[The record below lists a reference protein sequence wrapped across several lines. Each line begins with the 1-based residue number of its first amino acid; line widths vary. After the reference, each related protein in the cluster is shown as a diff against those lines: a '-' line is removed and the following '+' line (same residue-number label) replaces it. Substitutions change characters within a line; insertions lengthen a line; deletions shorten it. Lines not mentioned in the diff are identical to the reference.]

1 MKPYIKSIL
10 LTSLVTPIFVSCS
23 NDNEPA
29 TVDNGKHLM
38 TFDCRIDG
46 NSRATDTAFESGD
59 KIGVFVTKANELIQP
74 TGNEVNNESFT
85 FNGSQWES
93 SKKIYWNDGT
103 FDVYAY
109 YPYTGTIADTEDMLF
124 SVSEDQSTHAGYT
137 SSDFVWASNKGVT
150 GSSNPVTLGFSHRL
164 SKAVI
169 TLEKGE
175 GYSGDIPSDCE
186 VYIHSTSI
194 EASVDL
200 ESGNA
205 GTSLYSPTGTIK
217 TFKKNATTFEAIV
230 VPQNITSRRPLVEV
244 VTEGVSYLMEG
255 KISFRPG
262 YSHNIIIT
270 LTKNPEETKIE
281 IGGSIG
287 GWN

>member
-1 MKPYIKSIL
+1 MKTYIKNIV
-10 LTSLVTPIFVSCS
+10 LTSLISFLFFSCS
-23 NDNEPA
+23 SDNEPE
-29 TVDNGKHLM
+29 TVDNSKKLM
-38 TFDCRIDG
+38 TFDCVIGDT
-46 NSRATDTAFESGD
+46 RATDTAFESGD
-59 KIGVFVTKANELIQP
+59 IIGVFVVKAGELIQP

-85 FNGSQWES
+85 FNGSAWSS
-93 SKKIYWNDGT
+93 SKKVYWNDGT

-109 YPYTGTIADTEDMLF
+109 YPYTGTIADTEEMLF
-124 SVSEDQSTHAGYT
+124 NVGADQSTHAGYT
-137 SSDFVWASNKGVT
+137 ASDFVWASKEGVT
-150 GSSNPVTLGFSHRL
+150 GSSTPVSLSFTHSL
-164 SKAVI
+164 SKAVVV
-169 TLEKGE
+169 LEKGD
-175 GYSGDIPSDCE
+175 GFTGNIPSDCE
-186 VYIHSTSI
+186 VYLHSTAL
-194 EASVDL
+194 EAAIDL

-205 GTSLYSPTGTIK
+205 EASAYSPTGTIK
-217 TFKKNATTFEAIV
+217 AYKKNNTTFEAIV

-281 IGGSIG
+281 IGGTIG

>member
-1 MKPYIKSIL
+1 MKTYIKNIV
-10 LTSLVTPIFVSCS
+10 LTSLISSLFFSCS
-23 NDNEPA
+23 SDNEPE
-29 TVDNGKHLM
+29 TVDNSKKLM
-38 TFDCRIDG
+38 TFDCVIGDT
-46 NSRATDTAFESGD
+46 RATDTAFESGD
-59 KIGVFVTKANELIQP
+59 IIGVFVVKAGELIQP

-85 FNGSQWES
+85 FNGSAWSS
-93 SKKIYWNDGT
+93 SKKVYWNDGT

-109 YPYTGTIADTEDMLF
+109 YPYAGTIADTEEMLF
-124 SVSEDQSTHAGYT
+124 NVGADQSTHAGYT
-137 SSDFVWASNKGVT
+137 ASDFVWASKEGVT
-150 GSSNPVTLGFSHRL
+150 GSSTPVSLSFTHSL
-164 SKAVI
+164 SKAVVV
-169 TLEKGE
+169 LEKGD
-175 GYSGDIPSDCE
+175 GFTGNIPSDCE
-186 VYIHSTSI
+186 VYLHSTAL
-194 EASVDL
+194 EAAIDL

-205 GTSLYSPTGTIK
+205 EASAYSPTGTIK
-217 TFKKNATTFEAIV
+217 AYKKNNTTFEAIV

-281 IGGSIG
+281 IGGTIG

>member
-1 MKPYIKSIL
+1 MKTYIKNIV
-10 LTSLVTPIFVSCS
+10 LTSLISPLFFSCS
-23 NDNEPA
+23 SYDEPEIL
-29 TVDNGKHLM
+29 DNGKKLM
-38 TFDCRIDG
+38 TFDCVIGDT
-46 NSRATDTAFESGD
+46 RATDTAFESGD
-59 KIGVFVTKANELIQP
+59 KIGVFVVKAGELIQP

-85 FNGSQWES
+85 FNGSAWSS
-93 SKKIYWNDGT
+93 SKKVYWNDGT

-109 YPYTGTIADTEDMLF
+109 YPYTGTIADTEEMLF
-124 SVSEDQSTHAGYT
+124 SVGEDQSTHAGYT
-137 SSDFVWASNKGVT
+137 ASDFVWASRKGVT
-150 GSSNPVTLGFSHRL
+150 GSSSPVSLSFTHSL
-164 SKAVI
+164 SKAVVV
-169 TLEKGE
+169 LEKGE
-175 GYSGDIPSDCE
+175 GFTGNIPSDCE
-186 VYIHSTSI
+186 VYLHSTAL
-194 EASVDL
+194 EAAIDL

-205 GTSLYSPTGTIK
+205 EASAYSPTGTIK
-217 TFKKNATTFEAIV
+217 AYKKNATTFEAIV